1 MRSPAPA
8 FDLRE
13 ALSQELQAALD
24 ELDQSEGR
32 PRGVHRCRVRIKRA
46 RALAR
51 VGRTCAPGLSSV
63 FNDSARQVMR
73 TLGRA
78 RDLAAL
84 ADAARATA
92 KKASAKTAVALS
104 TVAAT
109 LDAERISIPPL
120 DIDNAR
126 TGLKDLLALALVWP
140 EASPRQ
146 IKRGARRIARRAR
159 RARRHGRS
167 SDEAPHRH
175 EWRKREK
182 DRFYAALLL
191 DDAWPGQRRRKIG
204 DTLGE
209 HLGKERD
216 ALLLI
221 SRIEQT
227 PDLAGDPKAAKRAL
241 KLLQRRGAKFA
252 ARADDLGDR
261 LHAHGA

>member
-32 PRGVHRCRVRIKRA
+32 PRGIHRCRVRIKRA

-51 VGRTCAPGLSSV
+51 VGRTVAPGLSSV
-63 FNDSARQVMR
+63 FNESARHVMR
-73 TLGRA
+73 ALGQA

-92 KKASAKTAVALS
+92 KKASAKTAAALS
-104 TVAAT
+104 IVAAA
-109 LDAERISIPPL
+109 LDAERTSVPPL
-120 DIDNAR
+120 DIANAR
-126 TGLKDLLALALVWP
+126 SGLKDLLALALVWP

-146 IKRGARRIARRAR
+146 IKRGAARIARRAR
-159 RARRHGRS
+159 RARRQGRS
-167 SDEAPHRH
+167 SDEAVHRH

-191 DDAWPGQRRRKIG
+191 DDAWPGRRRRKLG
-204 DTLGE
+204 DALADS
-209 HLGKERD
+209 LGKERD

-221 SRIEQT
+221 GRLEQT
-227 PDLAGDPKAAKRAL
+227 PEIAGDAKAAKRAL
-241 KLLQRRGAKFA
+241 QLLHSRGAKFA
-252 ARADDLGDR
+252 ARADELGDK